1 GFALVVL
8 LSSAKLGVLPVQ
20 ADVAPSRLEARLLG
34 SALRASVARHAP
46 KRDNPVTTSEENL
59 IAARRERVYRSGTR
73 LTAGV
78 HRGFSAAMSVEE
90 STQTRSRPRRYVG
103 ICATGDVDTDPGA
116 GRQFTPLLIFATN
129 IDPKELVDDAFL
141 RRIGYRSYVTPP
153 RREMYAEIFKN
164 YVESTGFLS
173 ETGLID
179 FVLRCYE
186 HEQRPL
192 RGCE

>member
-1 GFALVVL
+1 MNDKLNRRDL
-8 LSSAKLGVLPVQ
+8 LKL
-20 ADVAPSRLEARLLG
+20 
-34 SALRASVARHAP
+34 
-46 KRDNPVTTSEENL
+46 
-59 IAARRERVYRSGTR
+59 
-73 LTAGV
+73 AGM
-78 HRGFSAAMSVEE
+78 G
-90 STQTRSRPRRYVG
+90 TRSRPRRYVG

-153 RREMYAEIFKN
+153 TREMYAEIFKN

-192 RGCE
+192 RGCEPRDLVQRCIDMCDYESRQRVVTRELIQLAWKNYFGTVPAVD